1 MWLNL
6 LGLAAKTGAKIY
18 ENRQKTKEALS
29 QAELRRAE
37 LAAKGEIELQNAVAN
52 NQKSDW
58 KDEFILLT
66 LSSPLFLL
74 AYSVFAEDEE
84 ISRKLDIYF
93 DKLQNMPWWLIGLWV
108 TVVGAVYGIKA
119 TEIKNLGIG
128 KK

>member
-37 LAAKGEIELQNAVAN
+37 LAAKGEIELQNAVAT

-93 DKLQNMPWWLIGLWV
+93 DKLQNMPWWMIGLWV